1 MAASPDPVHPSNE
14 APAYASNISLTLSL
28 KGQTV
33 QTYEFNRE
41 SISVGRDPLCEIYV
55 DNPGVSRQHFRI
67 TRGEQG
73 DYRIADQGSSNGTYL
88 NDRPIQVAS
97 LRDGDTIQ
105 FSKYSLL
112 VGLEELVGGK
122 IPARSSGPAVG
133 DGATVMLSPS
143 EVRGMMAD
151 TRQQSG
157 GAPVRNAAP
166 VKSNVPPPSLRVVR
180 PSSAPPV
187 FEPQSSNGW
196 VVWLVVGVAAVAL
209 AALVAWWMNR

>member
-73 DYRIADQGSSNGTYL
+73 DYRVADQGSSNGTYL

-112 VGLEELVGGK
+112 VGLEELVG
-122 IPARSSGPAVG
+122 ALEG
-133 DGATVMLSPS
+133 DRALRLAS
-143 EVRGMMAD
+143 
-151 TRQQSG
+151 
-157 GAPVRNAAP
+157 
-166 VKSNVPPPSLRVVR
+166 PPPSEEQLAY
-180 PSSAPPV
+180 SSALIRQQAEQLQGVLRSPPV
-187 FEPQSSNGW
+187 PE
-196 VVWLVVGVAAVAL
+196 
-209 AALVAWWMNR
+209 